1 MNRTKSDRVI
11 HATDRKATR
20 LNNKN
25 TCRILARIPD
35 MYDETIFEVDRT
47 EQLGWS

>member
-25 TCRILARIPD
+25 TCRMLSRIPD
-35 MYDETIFEVDRT
+35 MFDETLFEVDRT
-47 EQLGWS
+47 ERLGWS